1 MDARHP
7 PSAIR
12 DADLLAELEAARGS
26 AGFSFTEM
34 ALRLRQAERDK
45 LALLPRDQRRR
56 AKARTDLDVKS
67 ATIDDLRHI
76 HSVLAI
82 CGLPYKRLPIEVR
95 EFERRQGNM
104 ALDVSA
110 GSLRNDKGE
119 NIPQPLPFG
128 PKARLILMHLCS
140 QAIYGKSPT
149 IDLNET
155 FTAFVRELGF
165 NDSGGPRGALT
176 AFKHQLNALAACT
189 MKVSVWQPGVG
200 VRSER
205 ITPIKTFDLWLSDN
219 MHQKALWPSTLTFSL
234 DFYESLKAHALPLNI
249 RAIRAFAG
257 SARTLDAYYWLGY
270 RVTRLKEPV
279 FISWD
284 ALAQQ
289 FGDGYTRQRDFRA
302 HFAKDISDIKELFP
316 KLPITLSERGLT
328 LEPSTPEALALP
340 AKATKLPRL
349 GLRKT
354 AR

>member
-1 MDARHP
+1 
-7 PSAIR
+7 
-12 DADLLAELEAARGS
+12 
-26 AGFSFTEM
+26 
-34 ALRLRQAERDK
+34 
-45 LALLPRDQRRR
+45 
-56 AKARTDLDVKS
+56 
-67 ATIDDLRHI
+67 
-76 HSVLAI
+76 VLAI
-82 CGLPYKRLPIEVR
+82 CGLPYKRLPLEVR

-140 QAIYGKSPT
+140 QAVYTKSPT
-149 IDLNET
+149 IDLNDT

-205 ITPIKTFDLWLSDN
+205 ITPIKSFDLWLSGN
-219 MHQKALWPSTLTFSL
+219 MHQGSLWPSSLTFST
-234 DFYESLKAHALPLNI
+234 DFYESLRAHALPLNI
-249 RAIRAFAG
+249 RAIRAFAS

-270 RVTRLKEPV
+270 RLTRLKAPTT
-279 FISWD
+279 ISWE

-289 FGDGYTRQRDFRA
+289 FGEGYARQRDFRA
-302 HFAKDISDIKELFP
+302 SFIRDINDIKDMFP
-316 KLPITLSERGLT
+316 KLPVAIAERGLT
-328 LEPSTPEALALP
+328 MAPATLDMLALP
-340 AKATKLPRL
+340 APTLKSAKKLSR
-349 GLRKT
+349 
-354 AR
+354 

>member
-1 MDARHP
+1 MTTPDAP
-7 PSAIR
+7 ATR
-12 DADLLAELEAARGS
+12 DPDLLAELETYRGRPGFNFIEMSVVAR
-26 AGFSFTEM
+26 
-34 ALRLRQAERDK
+34 QQERDR
-45 LALLPRDQRRR
+45 LAAMAPGKRRR
-56 AKARTDLDVKS
+56 AVARTAFENQPANL
-67 ATIDDLRHI
+67 DDLRHI

-128 PKARLILMHLCS
+128 PKARLIFMHLCS
-140 QAIYGKSPT
+140 QAVYNKSPT

-200 VRSER
+200 VRTER
-205 ITPIKTFDLWLSDN
+205 ITPIKSFELWLSDN
-219 MHQKALWPSTLTFSL
+219 MHQRALWPSSLTFST
-234 DFYESLKAHALPLNI
+234 DFYDSLRAHALPVNI
-249 RAIRAFAG
+249 RAIRAFAS

-270 RVTRLKEPV
+270 RMTRLKAPV
-279 FISWD
+279 TISWT
-284 ALAQQ
+284 ALAEQ
-289 FGDGYTRQRDFRA
+289 FGGGFARQRDFKASFLR
-302 HFAKDISDIKELFP
+302 DIADITELFP
-316 KLPITLSERGLT
+316 KIPITITERGLV
-328 LEPSTPEALALP
+328 LKPATPDVLALP
-340 AKATKLPRL
+340 SSS
-349 GLRKT
+349 LRKLV
-354 AR
+354 

>member
-1 MDARHP
+1 MSDALAP
-7 PSAIR
+7 TIR
-12 DADLLAELEAARGS
+12 DADLRAELESARGRPGFVYIEKSIAAR
-26 AGFSFTEM
+26 
-34 ALRLRQAERDK
+34 QHERDR
-45 LALLPRDQRRR
+45 LAQLPRDRRRR
-56 AKARTDLDVKS
+56 AITQSSLETKPPAL
-67 ATIDDLRHI
+67 DDLRHI

-110 GSLRNDKGE
+110 GYLRNDKGE

-140 QAIYGKSPT
+140 QAIYSKSPT

-205 ITPIKTFDLWLSDN
+205 ITPIKSFDLWLSDN

-270 RVTRLKEPV
+270 RVTRLKGPTV
-279 FISWD
+279 ISWD

-302 HFAKDISDIKELFP
+302 HFIADIKDIKELFP
-316 KLPITLSERGLT
+316 KLPISITERGLA
-328 LEPSTPEALALP
+328 LQPAGPEILALP
-340 AKATKLPRL
+340 PPRAKSRASGHRKL
-349 GLRKT
+349 

>member
-1 MDARHP
+1 MDGHTP
-7 PSAIR
+7 PSAIH
-12 DADLLAELEAARGS
+12 DADLLAEFGVVRPRPGFNYIEMSLVAR
-26 AGFSFTEM
+26 
-34 ALRLRQAERDK
+34 QKERDK
-45 LALLPRDQRRR
+45 LAALTTSQRRR
-56 AKARTDLDVKS
+56 AVTRTSFETQPASL
-67 ATIDDLRHI
+67 DDLRHI

-110 GSLRNDKGE
+110 GSLRNDRGV

-128 PKARLILMHLCS
+128 PKARLVLMHLCS
-140 QAIYGKSPT
+140 QAVYNRSPT

-200 VRSER
+200 VRTER
-205 ITPIKTFDLWLSDN
+205 ITPIKSFELWLSDN
-219 MHQKALWPSTLTFSL
+219 MHQRALWPSSLTFST
-234 DFYESLKAHALPLNI
+234 DFYESLRAHALPLNI

-270 RVTRLKEPV
+270 RMTRLKTQTE
-279 FISWD
+279 ISWD
-284 ALAQQ
+284 ALAEQ
-289 FGDGYTRQRDFRA
+289 FGEGYARQRDFKASFIR
-302 HFAKDISDIKELFP
+302 DIADIKELFP
-316 KLPITLSERGLT
+316 KLPVTTTERGLV
-328 LEPSTPEALALP
+328 LKPASLEALALP
-340 AKATKLPRL
+340 APRTK
-349 GLRKT
+349 KSS
-354 AR
+354 

>member
-1 MDARHP
+1 MLVDG
-7 PSAIR
+7 IR
-12 DADLLAELEAARGS
+12 DADLLAELEASKGS
-26 AGFSFTEM
+26 HGYEFKRKE
-34 ALRLRQAERDK
+34 LEWRQRDRDRLA
-45 LALLPRDQRRR
+45 AMSPAQRRR
-56 AKARTDLDVKS
+56 DKTRAMLAGGTSSLE
-67 ATIDDLRHI
+67 DLRHI

-82 CGLPYKRLPIEVR
+82 CGLPYKRLPLEVR

-110 GSLRNDKGE
+110 GSLRDDTGR

-140 QAIYGKSPT
+140 QAIYNKSPT

-200 VRSER
+200 VRTER
-205 ITPIKTFDLWLSDN
+205 ITPIKSFELWLSDN
-219 MHQKALWPSTLTFSL
+219 MHQRALWPSSLTFSL
-234 DFYESLKAHALPLNI
+234 DFFQSLQTHALPLNI

-270 RVTRLKEPV
+270 RMTRLKQAQT
-279 FISWD
+279 ISWD
-284 ALAQQ
+284 ALAAQ
-289 FGDGYTRQRDFRA
+289 FGDGYARQRDFRA
-302 HFAKDISDIKELFP
+302 GFARDITDIKELFP
-316 KLPITLSERGLT
+316 ALPVVLSQRGLT
-328 LEPSTPEALALP
+328 LTPVGPEALALP
-340 AKATKLPRL
+340 APKPKAPTTEPTKRPR
-349 GLRKT
+349 
-354 AR
+354 

>member
-1 MDARHP
+1 MSTDTP
-7 PSAIR
+7 TIR
-12 DADLLAELEAARGS
+12 DADLLAELESARGRP
-26 AGFSFTEM
+26 GFTYIEKSI
-34 ALRLRQAERDK
+34 ALKQEARNRLA
-45 LALLPRDQRRR
+45 AMSPAMRRR
-56 AKARTDLDVKS
+56 AIARSNFETQP
-67 ATIDDLRHI
+67 ATLEDMRHI

-110 GSLRNDKGE
+110 GSLRNDKGD

-140 QAIYGKSPT
+140 QAVYNKSPV

-200 VRSER
+200 VRTER
-205 ITPIKTFDLWLSDN
+205 ITPIKSFALWLSDN
-219 MHQKALWPSTLTFSL
+219 MHQRALWPSSLTFST
-234 DFYESLKAHALPLNI
+234 DFYESLRAHALPLNI
-249 RAIRAFAG
+249 RAIGAFAG

-270 RVTRLKEPV
+270 RMTRLKAQTV
-279 FISWD
+279 ISWD
-284 ALAQQ
+284 ALAEQ
-289 FGDGYTRQRDFRA
+289 FGEGYARQRDFKASFLR
-302 HFAKDISDIKELFP
+302 DIADITELFP
-316 KLPITLSERGLT
+316 KLPITATERGL
-328 LEPSTPEALALP
+328 LLKPAGPDVLALP
-340 AKATKLPRL
+340 PPTR
-349 GLRKT
+349 RKT
-354 AR
+354 A

>member
-1 MDARHP
+1 MSTGP
-7 PSAIR
+7 IR
-12 DADLLAELEAARGS
+12 DADLLAELEAARNT
-26 AGFSFTEM
+26 AGYEFRRIGLI
-34 ALRLRQAERDK
+34 ARQEERDR
-45 LALLPRDQRRR
+45 LAAMKPGKRRR
-56 AKARTDLDVKS
+56 VIARAS
-67 ATIDDLRHI
+67 FESNPANIEDLRHI

-82 CGLPYKRLPIEVR
+82 CGLPYKRLPIEIR

-140 QAIYGKSPT
+140 QAVYTKSPT

-205 ITPIKTFDLWLSDN
+205 ITPIKSFDLWLSGN
-219 MHQKALWPSTLTFSL
+219 MHQGSLWPSSLTFST
-234 DFYESLKAHALPLNI
+234 DFYESLRAHALPLNI

-270 RVTRLKEPV
+270 RLTRLKTPTT
-279 FISWD
+279 ISWE

-289 FGDGYTRQRDFRA
+289 FGEGYARQRAFKESFVRDI
-302 HFAKDISDIKELFP
+302 KDIKDLFP
-316 KLPITLSERGLT
+316 KLPVSIAERGLT
-328 LEPSTPEALALP
+328 LAPASLDMLALP
-340 AKATKLPRL
+340 PPNPKPVK
-349 GLRKT
+349 KH